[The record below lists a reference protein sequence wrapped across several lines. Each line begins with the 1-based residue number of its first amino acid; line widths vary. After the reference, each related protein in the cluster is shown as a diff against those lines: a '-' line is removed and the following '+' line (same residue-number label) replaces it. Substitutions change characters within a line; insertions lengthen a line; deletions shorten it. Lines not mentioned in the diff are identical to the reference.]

1 MGEKA
6 LNTRDRIM
14 TTAENIILQKGF
26 AATSLDEVITE
37 SHITKGGFF
46 YHFKGKND
54 LALGLLKR
62 YLDAD
67 EVFFNQLF
75 ERARDLTEDPLQQ
88 MLVFLKL
95 LAEGMMQV
103 EDSHPGCLVAAF
115 TYESQQFDDDV
126 IQLTREGTLS
136 WRRIFAAQLS
146 KIEERYR
153 PCFETSTDD
162 LADLLSA
169 CLEGG
174 IILSRILKDPQA
186 VGKQI
191 LHYRDCLRLL
201 YDADS
206 CRAAVGEA
214 KLN

>member
-6 LNTRDRIM
+6 INTRERIM
-14 TTAENIILQKGF
+14 VTAEKIILQKGF
-26 AATSLDEVITE
+26 AATSIDEVISG

-46 YHFKGKND
+46 YHFRGKND

-67 EVFFNQLF
+67 EVFFSELF
-75 ERARDLTEDPLQQ
+75 ERSRDLTEDPLQQ

-95 LAEGMMQV
+95 LAEGMMQIK
-103 EDSHPGCLVAAF
+103 DSHPGCLVAAF
-115 TYESQQFDDDV
+115 TYESQQFEDNV
-126 IQLTREGTLS
+126 IELTREGTLS
-136 WRRIFAAQLS
+136 WRRIFAAQLATV
-146 KIEERYR
+146 ENRYR
-153 PCFETSTDD
+153 PCFETSIDD

-174 IILSRILKDPQA
+174 IILSRILRDPQA

-191 LHYRDCLRLL
+191 LHYRNYLRLL
-201 YDADS
+201 YDADNQ
-206 CRAAVGEA
+206 RNAAGEH